1 MGFDAAQLSSISK
14 TLLIPL
20 YMRWLESKEISPII
34 VDTQLESVVSNISF
48 KFESL
53 AGRENMQA
61 GIAARTKLVDD
72 VAQSFIDRQ
81 SGPHLVVHL
90 GCGLDPRVGR
100 LKTKPSTRWIDVD
113 LPQVIDWRKAI
124 FPTLASEQ
132 MKGDFRGFSLKN
144 QKQAGESCLI
154 IIEGLLCYFPRK
166 EVAAFLKSLETNIQ
180 IEVVFDTISRSFDRF
195 VGGDR
200 FSELVSGQREEVD
213 SADYRWFVD
222 LPGEIETL
230 TESIRVIQSTSIF
243 NLFGSRISPRLK
255 KALDLFPMMR
265 QTSCVVH
272 ACVALDSNKS

>member
-20 YMRWLESKEISPII
+20 YMRWLESKEKNPII
-34 VDTQLESVVSNISF
+34 VDAQLESVVSNISF

-72 VAQSFIDRQ
+72 VAQSFIERQ
-81 SGPHLVVHL
+81 NGPHLIAHL

-113 LPQVIDWRKAI
+113 LPKVIDWRKAI
-124 FPTLASEQ
+124 FPDLTSEQ

-144 QKQAGESCLI
+144 QKRKGESCLI
-154 IIEGLLCYFPRK
+154 IVEGLLCYFQK
-166 EVAAFLKSLETNIQ
+166 EEVAGFLRSLETNVET
-180 IEVVFDTISRSFDRF
+180 EVVFDTISTSFDRF

-200 FSELVSGQREEVD
+200 FSDLVSGQKEEVD

-222 LPGEIETL
+222 APGEIEAL
-230 TESIRVIQSTSIF
+230 TDSIRVIESTSIF
-243 NLFGSRISPRLK
+243 NLLGARVSPRLD
-255 KALDLFPMMR
+255 KALSLFPVMKNAC
-265 QTSCVVH
+265 CVVH
-272 ACVALDSNKS
+272 ASIAFDSSQS

>member
-20 YMRWLESKEISPII
+20 YMRWLESKEESPII
-34 VDTQLESVVSNISF
+34 VDSQLESVISNISF

-72 VAQSFIDRQ
+72 VAQSFIERQ
-81 SGPHLVVHL
+81 NGPHLVVHL

-100 LKTKPSTRWIDVD
+100 LKVKPNTRWIDVD
-113 LPQVIDWRKAI
+113 LPKVIDWRKAI
-124 FPTLASEQ
+124 FPTLTSEQ
-132 MKGDFRGFSLKN
+132 MKGDFREFSLKN
-144 QKQAGESCLI
+144 QKRAGETCLI
-154 IIEGLLCYFPRK
+154 IIEGLLCYFPRE
-166 EVAAFLKSLETNIQ
+166 EVAVFLKSLETNAQ
-180 IEVVFDTISRSFDRF
+180 TEVVFDTISRSFDRF

-200 FSELVSGQREEVD
+200 FSDLVSGQRNEED

-222 LPGEIETL
+222 LPGEIEAL
-230 TESIRVIQSTSIF
+230 TESLRVIQSTSIF
-243 NLFGSRISPRLK
+243 NLFGSRISPRLN
-255 KALDLFPMMR
+255 KALDLFPVMR

-272 ACVALDSNKS
+272 ASVEFESNKS